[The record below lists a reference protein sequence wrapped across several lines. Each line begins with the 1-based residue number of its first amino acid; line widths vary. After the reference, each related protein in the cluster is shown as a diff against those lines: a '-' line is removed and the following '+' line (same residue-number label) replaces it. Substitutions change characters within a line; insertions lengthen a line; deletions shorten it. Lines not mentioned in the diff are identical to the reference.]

1 MKKGTSNG
9 RSVQTGRLF
18 HQEWKQY
25 KRKSIVRIFLS
36 LALICV
42 IAFSA
47 NFMHERL
54 ALKYFHKEAL
64 ESMTRVS
71 SQASAA
77 VSQNVGTWY
86 DELEI
91 IRQYV
96 SVYSTD
102 AEDQGRDGIYD
113 CLTRMDFK
121 LFHNVGLLTEDGE
134 LILSKNR
141 TYRVPDDPNIREF
154 LDGKVS
160 SLSCTLEIPELEND
174 LVFVIPSTDTLRT
187 GAGRIA
193 GILGTVSKDEI
204 ADMLTMDI
212 FGENYA
218 YVVVSDLEGNVIVDG
233 HAQKQFGENWIETF
247 RAFSDEDLIQSLR
260 KDMRQGVKNTRE
272 LMGVTRKFLLYYT
285 PLVDGGSDI
294 QGSITD
300 WRLMIMT
307 RPDVL
312 EENISNLF
320 QESRIILYLVLVVLL
335 TVMVVSILALARRKR
350 SALMLQCTD
359 SLTGLLNDKRFQA
372 DANLLISGGTGQY
385 ALVSMDIV
393 RFKMINNKLGR
404 SGADQVLKTIG
415 KTLRDFLRPD
425 EAASRSFADHFTIL
439 LNLDGGDGD
448 RLRAMEDRLRK
459 AGYPKNLNVKFSFG
473 LYRLKPTDHSIAG
486 PIDAARFAGSLLK
499 NSSGTLSNV
508 VTYDEA
514 AFEQQRV
521 ETIMEEMAEN
531 ALKNGEF
538 VVYYQLQR
546 GIQGQSRWN
555 GCEALVRWNNSKLGM
570 IYPNDFIPLFERNGF
585 IVRIDYAVFEIVCKN
600 LRESLDRGERIVPV
614 SVNLS
619 KFNLENMEFLDAY
632 EALLEKYRVPR
643 DHIEFE
649 ITETMIA
656 RDGSLIK
663 AMINRIHAMGCTC
676 SLDDFGTDYSSFHML
691 QEFPFDTVKLD
702 WSFFRGP
709 NGFNAKAQLIVET
722 LIDLFHKL
730 GMKVVAEG
738 IEVSEQVEF
747 LKQRNC
753 DTIQGYYFAHPVPL
767 EEFRRQL
774 NEE

>member
-1 MKKGTSNG
+1 MKKGKSN
-9 RSVQTGRLF
+9 RRRIRPGRLF

-25 KRKSIVRIFLS
+25 KRNSIVRILLS
-36 LALICV
+36 LTLICV
-42 IAFSA
+42 IAFFA
-47 NFMHERL
+47 NFMNERL
-54 ALKYFHKEAL
+54 ARKYFRKEAI

-71 SQASAA
+71 SQMSAE
-77 VSQNVGTWY
+77 VSQNVGAWY

-102 AEDQGRDGIYD
+102 AENQGRDGIYD

-121 LFHNVGLLTEDGE
+121 LFHNVGLLTEDGD
-134 LILSKNR
+134 LILSKDR
-141 TYRVPDDPNIREF
+141 TYRVPDDPNIRSF
-154 LDGKVS
+154 LEGEVG
-160 SLSCTLEIPELEND
+160 SLSCTLNIPELEND
-174 LVFVIPSTDTLRT
+174 LVFVIPSTEALKT

-204 ADMLTMDI
+204 AEMLTLDI
-212 FGENYA
+212 FGENYS
-218 YVVVSDLEGNVIVDG
+218 YVVVSDLEGNVIVDTQ
-233 HAQKQFGENWIETF
+233 AKKQFGENWIETF
-247 RAFSDEDLIQSLR
+247 RAFAEEDLIQSLQE
-260 KDMRQGVKNTRE
+260 DMHQGRQNTRE

-285 PLVDGGSDI
+285 PLVDGSGDI

-300 WRLMIMT
+300 WRLMILT
-307 RPDVL
+307 RPDIL
-312 EENISNLF
+312 ETNISTLF
-320 QESRIILYLVLVVLL
+320 QESRIILYLVLVGLLMVLV
-335 TVMVVSILALARRKR
+335 TSIVDVARLKR
-350 SALMLQCTD
+350 SVLMQKCTD
-359 SLTGLLNDKRFQA
+359 PMTGLLNDKRFQM

-385 ALVSMDIV
+385 ALVSMDII
-393 RFKMINNKLGR
+393 RFKMINKKLGR
-404 SGADQVLKTIG
+404 SGADQVLKIVG

-425 EAASRSFADHFTIL
+425 EAASRSFADHFTVL
-439 LNLDGGDGD
+439 LNMDAGEGD

-459 AGYPKNLNVKFSFG
+459 AGYPKDLAVKFSFG
-473 LYRLKPTDHSIAG
+473 LYRLKPTDRTIAG
-486 PIDAARFAGSLLK
+486 PIDAARFAGSILK

-514 AFEQQRV
+514 AFEKQRM
-521 ETIMEEMAEN
+521 ETIMEEMAET

-570 IYPNDFIPLFERNGF
+570 MCPNDFVPLFERNGF
-585 IVRIDYAVFEIVCKN
+585 IVRIDYAVFEMVCKN

-649 ITETMIA
+649 LTETMIA

-738 IEVSEQVEF
+738 IEVPEQVEF
-747 LKQRNC
+747 LKQRHC
-753 DTIQGYYFAHPVPL
+753 DTIQGFYFAHPVPL